1 MSAFLQKRFG
11 SLISRVLL
19 LTVLALAAAESL
31 TSYFWMSQ
39 FSNTEK
45 KVVLSNAQNLA
56 RNAANT
62 ITFFQRLPN
71 ADLPIVL
78 EQLRV
83 LQNSPF
89 FVSVNKQKINVK
101 PVPDSQLKL
110 AVLEEIKKT
119 VYQQTG
125 SKRPLLL
132 EFSNPDDLHVIHN
145 NVLLKYLSPDLG
157 ASHLIVP
164 SAKAPILVLQMQL
177 DEDKWLYLA
186 ALLPP
191 PYLLDDLVFVS
202 PPQLVSIFV
211 IKLILIGLI
220 YLAFLWLLTPLKN
233 LASAAEEFSIDFSK
247 PALAEQGTS
256 EIIAATRAFNQMQEK
271 LQRYIDDREVL
282 FRSVSHDL
290 KTPITRLRLRAE
302 LLDDEK
308 QTDAFNVDL
317 DDLEML
323 VQAALKIAKETDI
336 HEEVEEINLQQL
348 LLHIVGP
355 QDDKVTLHFAQKR
368 PYRGKHYALK
378 RCLSN
383 LIDNGIKYGDKVDVY
398 VKDSANSL
406 VITIQDQGPGIKE
419 SELSSIFTPYVRL
432 HGDKKGHGLGLGIAK
447 NIIQAHGGE
456 IRLFNH
462 FKGGLVV
469 CIVLPNNDHDAF

>member
-1 MSAFLQKRFG
+1 MRAYFQKQFG

-19 LTVLALAAAESL
+19 LTVMGLAAAETL
-31 TSYFWMSQ
+31 TSYFWMTQ

-45 KVVLSNAQNLA
+45 KVVISNAQNLA
-56 RNAANT
+56 KNAAST
-62 ITFFQRLPN
+62 ITFFQRLPD

-89 FVSVNKQKINVK
+89 FVSVNKQKINIK
-101 PVPDSQLKL
+101 PIADTQLKL
-110 AVLEEIKKT
+110 AVLSEIKHIINEKT
-119 VYQQTG
+119 GPT
-125 SKRPLLL
+125 RPLSL
-132 EFSNPDDLHVIHN
+132 EFSNPDDLHAIHN

-164 SAKAPILVLQMQL
+164 TANVPILVLQIQL
-177 DEDKWLYLA
+177 EKDKWLYLA

-202 PPQLVSIFV
+202 PAQLVSIFV

-233 LASAAEEFSIDFSK
+233 LADAAEEFSIDFSK
-247 PALAEQGTS
+247 STLVEQGTS
-256 EIIAATRAFNQMQEK
+256 EIIAATRAFNHMQQK
-271 LQRYIDDREVL
+271 LQRYIEDREIL

-323 VQAALKIAKETDI
+323 VQAALRIAKETDI
-336 HEEVEEINLQQL
+336 HEEVEEVNLQQL
-348 LLHIVGP
+348 LMHIIGV
-355 QDDKVTLHFAQKR
+355 QEDKVTLHFEQKR
-368 PYRGKHYALK
+368 PYRGKYYALK

-383 LIDNGIKYGDKVDVY
+383 LIDNGIKYGNKVDVY

-406 VITIQDQGPGIKE
+406 VITIQDQGPGISK

-432 HGDKKGHGLGLGIAK
+432 QGDKKGHGLGLGIAK

-462 FKGGLVV
+462 FKGGLTV
-469 CIVLPNNDHDAF
+469 CIVLPNNEYEPY